1 MFSELILIKS
11 FPAGLRRVR
20 DHRAAGHKTVLIT
33 GALDV
38 AVEPL
43 RPLFDHI
50 IAASIDRRNGKLTG
64 EMLAVPP
71 TGEVRAQLM
80 VKWAKQNGLD
90 PAQGVAYADSAS
102 DLPMLEAVGYPVAV
116 NPETR
121 LVTIA
126 EKRGWLTE
134 NWPKTAGAPKPVLP
148 MGQRPS
154 LSNAHEGAH

>member
-1 MFSELILIKS
+1 
-11 FPAGLRRVR
+11 
-20 DHRAAGHKTVLIT
+20 LIT

-50 IAASIDRRNGKLTG
+50 IAATIDQKAGKLTG
-64 EMLAVPP
+64 EMLDVPP

-80 VKWAKQNGLD
+80 VDWANQNGLD

-126 EKRGWLTE
+126 ENRGWLTE
-134 NWPKTAGAPKPVLP
+134 NWSKTAGAPKPVLP
-148 MGQRPS
+148 MGPRPR
-154 LSNAHEGAH
+154 LKRTTQGAHR

>member
-1 MFSELILIKS
+1 
-11 FPAGLRRVR
+11 
-20 DHRAAGHKTVLIT
+20 LIT

-50 IAASIDRRNGKLTG
+50 IAATIDQKAGKLTG
-64 EMLAVPP
+64 EMLDVPP

-80 VKWAKQNGLD
+80 VDWANQNGLD

-134 NWPKTAGAPKPVLP
+134 NWSKTAGAPKPVLP
-148 MGQRPS
+148 MGPRPR
-154 LSNAHEGAH
+154 LKRTTQGAHR